1 MADSSVD
8 VIVEST
14 DGYYVLDVE
23 ARETPSSAVPKGT
36 RGLALDAYEDIAFV
50 QTLNQSSDE
59 RVSLLV
65 DYWSDGERTYS
76 LEYFAKGWPHVV
88 RGVIEVA
95 TPLWVH
101 SSDRAPVAQVT
112 PEGGRFGF
120 ALHARVVSPDLVE
133 RNEPLEE
140 HYMLCWQAS

>member
-1 MADSSVD
+1 MTDSSVD
-8 VIVEST
+8 VIVEAT

-23 ARETPSSAVPKGT
+23 AREISSSAVPKGT

-50 QTLNQSSDE
+50 QTLNHSSDE

-65 DYWSDGERTYS
+65 EYWSGGEPTYE
-76 LEYFAKGWPHVV
+76 LGYFAKGWPHVV

-112 PEGGRFGF
+112 PTGGRFGF
-120 ALHARVVSPDLVE
+120 VLHARVVSPDLVE
-133 RNEPLEE
+133 RNEPAEE
-140 HYMLCWQAS
+140 HFMVSWPAS